1 MHLLGICVLLV
12 FLLFTN
18 LASDFSRSD
27 DYYYDYYYEQER
39 TDEPVRVSTSAR
51 SSELRAS
58 RRGIGSV
65 RRTSNHWDHFGALFI
80 RNEFLKMTLKRL
92 LRPGGEREDLWR
104 REHHVTRFS
113 KSAAQL

>member
-39 TDEPVRVSTSAR
+39 TEEPVRVSTSITAPVRLGEPATAGIIVGLR
-51 SSELRAS
+51 SSERRFDKNEIKKTAS
-58 RRGIGSV
+58 PRWGGKERV
-65 RRTSNHWDHFGALFI
+65 YGA
-80 RNEFLKMTLKRL
+80 EGT
-92 LRPGGEREDLWR
+92 
-104 REHHVTRFS
+104 T
-113 KSAAQL
+113 